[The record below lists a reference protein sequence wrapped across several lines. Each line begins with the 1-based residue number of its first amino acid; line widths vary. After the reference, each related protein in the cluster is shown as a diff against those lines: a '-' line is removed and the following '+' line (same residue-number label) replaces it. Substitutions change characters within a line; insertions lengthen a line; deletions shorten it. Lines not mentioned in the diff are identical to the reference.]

1 VVEDDVTTPFVV
13 RPNSAART
21 VRPAGLVELET
32 EAREALPDRLV
43 EHGLVL
49 LGTLFV
55 ERPREAVA
63 VLEES
68 VPGRVHEI
76 EVVAVPLLGLVPRGG
91 VVLVEGGLTV
101 LQETGPLGLEQ
112 LELAPDELDEA
123 PSHAA

>member
-68 VPGRVHEI
+68 VPRRVHEI
-76 EVVAVPLLGLVPRGG
+76 VVVAVPLLGLVPRGG

>member
-1 VVEDDVTTPFVV
+1 MAPVPV
-13 RPNSAART
+13 
-21 VRPAGLVELET
+21 LVELEP
-32 EAREALPDRLV
+32 EAREAFSGRPV

-49 LGTLFV
+49 VRTLFV

-101 LQETGPLGLEQ
+101 LQETGPLDLEQ